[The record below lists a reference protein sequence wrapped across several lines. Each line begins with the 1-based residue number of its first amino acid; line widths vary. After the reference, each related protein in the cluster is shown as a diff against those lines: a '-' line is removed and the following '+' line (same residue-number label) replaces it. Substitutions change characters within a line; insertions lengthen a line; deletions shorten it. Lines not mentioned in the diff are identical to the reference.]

1 MRVTGTVGELDAG
14 APLRARPCGRPV
26 ALPAGR
32 VRLSA
37 PSGVFRV
44 ARLRLRSAAP
54 APLARAAAAPGS
66 VVDLGR
72 TSPGRHDGVRVA
84 LREPALL
91 VLGES
96 FNRGWRAWCDG
107 RSLGEPEVVDGY
119 ANGWRAPASCR
130 DVRFAFAPQRPVNWA
145 YALSALACLL
155 LLGFLVARRPGPE
168 TLRAAAPVAPS
179 DAPPERLALPRA
191 AAIGAA
197 IAIALGFLFAIRAGV
212 ALFPVVT
219 FVLWRGIGA
228 RTLALVAAGLLAL
241 EPAIYLLFTPE
252 DKGGYNS
259 NYPVALIGAHWVAVA
274 AVVLLGLSLWRTL
287 RDVRPRG
294 PRADA
299 PPEPVSA
306 RDRTPAGVA

>member
-1 MRVTGTVGELDAG
+1 
-14 APLRARPCGRPV
+14 
-26 ALPAGR
+26 
-32 VRLSA
+32 
-37 PSGVFRV
+37 
-44 ARLRLRSAAP
+44 
-54 APLARAAAAPGS
+54 
-66 VVDLGR
+66 
-72 TSPGRHDGVRVA
+72 
-84 LREPALL
+84 
-91 VLGES
+91 
-96 FNRGWRAWCDG
+96 
-107 RSLGEPEVVDGY
+107 VDGY

-168 TLRAAAPVAPS
+168 TLRAAVPVVPA
-179 DAPPERLALPRA
+179 DGPPERLALPRA

-197 IAIALGFLFAIRAGV
+197 VAIALAFLFAIRAGV

-228 RTLALVAAGLLAL
+228 RTLALVAAGLLAV

-252 DKGGYNS
+252 DRGGYNS

-287 RDVRPRG
+287 RDVRRRG

>member
-1 MRVTGTVGELDAG
+1 MK
-14 APLRARPCGRPV
+14 
-26 ALPAGR
+26 
-32 VRLSA
+32 LS
-37 PSGVFRV
+37 PS
-44 ARLRLRSAAP
+44 
-54 APLARAAAAPGS
+54 
-66 VVDLGR
+66 
-72 TSPGRHDGVRVA
+72 TISPGRHDDVRVA
-84 LREPALL
+84 LREPALI

-119 ANGWRAPASCR
+119 GNGWRAPASCR

-168 TLRAAAPVAPS
+168 TLRAAAPVTPS

-191 AAIGAA
+191 AGIGAA
-197 IAIALGFLFAIRAGV
+197 IAVALGFLFAIRAGV

-228 RTLALVAAGLLAL
+228 RTLALVAAGLLAV

-287 RDVRPRG
+287 RDVRRRG

-299 PPEPVSA
+299 PPESVSA
-306 RDRTPAGVA
+306 RERTPAGVA